1 MAVATLLALQLVY
14 IVQRSKPETHGNSR
28 FLFQFPFLFANKSL
42 LNIGMVGF
50 DGGIGLIDRHEYL
63 TGQEKKWLFDQAA
76 VLRKTGFS
84 C

>member
-1 MAVATLLALQLVY
+1 MALAALLALQLVY
-14 IVQRSKPETHGNSR
+14 IVQGSQPETHGNSR
-28 FLFQFPFLFANKSL
+28 FLFQLPFLFANKSL

-50 DGGIGLIDRHEYL
+50 DGGIGLFSRHKYL
-63 TGQEKKWLFDQAA
+63 PGQEKKWLFGQAA